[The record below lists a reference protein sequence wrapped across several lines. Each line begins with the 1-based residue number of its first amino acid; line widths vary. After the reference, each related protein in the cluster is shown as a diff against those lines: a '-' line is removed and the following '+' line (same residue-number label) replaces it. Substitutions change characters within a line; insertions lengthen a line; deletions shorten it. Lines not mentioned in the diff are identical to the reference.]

1 MNDPN
6 HFFGD
11 PAEKDEDPA
20 PIAEVLGGV
29 MFIILVVWMVMIF
42 HFLPYST
49 FCKG

>member
-1 MNDPN
+1 MSDPN

-11 PAEKDEDPA
+11 PAERDEEPA
-20 PIAEVLGGV
+20 PIADVLAGV
-29 MFIILVVWMVMIF
+29 MFIILVAWIVAVL